1 MKRRILA
8 GLLAI
13 ALSISMSATTF
24 AAELP
29 QTQVESEVAE
39 KGQEE
44 QEKDETESKKAE
56 TGEEDSDKAVETEV
70 TEKDKKAAETDEKDT
85 AKATVEKTEPQAAS
99 AKAVTDAW
107 TVADFTYTEM
117 EQTLNGCDYTRQIVI
132 KGSAVAGFS
141 ESGKEKVKTNK
152 NLVLPSVNDKG
163 EKLVGVAE
171 NAFREQGLESV
182 KFPTGM
188 MVDYDDTV
196 THVVTRRGNYI
207 VGTGAFSKNNL
218 TDVYLP
224 EGVIAIMPSAFKNN
238 KIENVSIPHTVW
250 WVENSCFDHNN
261 LTTVGFPKTCDF

>member
-1 MKRRILA
+1 MKRRFLA

-44 QEKDETESKKAE
+44 QEKDAAEPKKEE
-56 TGEEDSDKAVETEV
+56 TGEKENDSEKDSEKAIETEV
-70 TEKDKKAAETDEKDT
+70 TEKDKEAAEKGAKDT
-85 AKATVEKTEPQAAS
+85 AKADVEKAKPKAAS

-207 VGTGAFSKNNL
+207 VGRVPRRL
-218 TDVYLP
+218 
-224 EGVIAIMPSAFKNN
+224 
-238 KIENVSIPHTVW
+238 
-250 WVENSCFDHNN
+250 
-261 LTTVGFPKTCDF
+261 